1 MKKSH
6 LVTHSVE
13 LLQQKRALLGVRL
26 TKSHKVCLQHWY
38 ASVLQH
44 SARFSHEETRGVP
57 QHSLVAP
64 KCHQKVQRH
73 LPGYLGY
80 GAGEGREQGR
90 AEQLCPPSASGR
102 DRQPEGTAGYTL
114 TCRPTAGWQK
124 LSSAFDPV
132 SPMPGE
138 LLLNNSRP
146 AFDFSQGVFCGEY
159 SLCTQHQQMFNS
171 RGSVLRTCTSH
182 LKFQNQQ
189 HISTTS

>member
-38 ASVLQH
+38 ASVWQH

-73 LPGYLGY
+73 LPGFVGY
-80 GAGEGREQGR
+80 GAGEGREWGKSR
-90 AEQLCPPSASGR
+90 AAVSSQCQQWSQVTRRHCWLHTDLQA
-102 DRQPEGTAGYTL
+102 DRSFRALL
-114 TCRPTAGWQK
+114 TQYLQWLGN
-124 LSSAFDPV
+124 SS
-132 SPMPGE
+132 
-138 LLLNNSRP
+138 
-146 AFDFSQGVFCGEY
+146 
-159 SLCTQHQQMFNS
+159 
-171 RGSVLRTCTSH
+171 
-182 LKFQNQQ
+182 
-189 HISTTS
+189 